1 MYAARNKD
9 NTLLVFS
16 IEPEKDEKSGQF
28 ICQTGNS
35 VLDFGKSELLKELTY
50 ENSPQKI
57 DIKLSV
63 KAKKSKPKK
72 VCKLCRFY
80 YENPRCM
87 TGVPCNDWQ
96 FDKYRKEQLIINKFI
111 LMMVLILSAVIGIK
125 VDSAVGGY
133 SDSIAIV
140 ALKQN

>member
-1 MYAARNKD
+1 MYGARDKD
-9 NTLLVFS
+9 NTLSVFS
-16 IEPEKDEKSGQF
+16 IEPEKDEKSGRF

-35 VLDFGKSELLKELTY
+35 VLIFGKSKLLKELTY
-50 ENSPQKI
+50 ENSPQEI
-57 DIKLSV
+57 DIKLSL
-63 KAKKSKPKK
+63 KAKKSKPEK

-80 YENPRCM
+80 YENPRCR

-111 LMMVLILSAVIGIK
+111 LMIALMLSAVIGIK

-133 SDSIAIV
+133 SGSIAIIT
-140 ALKQN
+140 LKQS

>member
-1 MYAARNKD
+1 MYGARDKG

-35 VLDFGKSELLKELTY
+35 VLDFGKSKLLKELTY
-50 ENSPQKI
+50 ENSPQEI
-57 DIKLSV
+57 DIKLSL
-63 KAKKSKPKK
+63 KTKKSKSEK

-80 YENPRCM
+80 YENPRCR

-96 FDKYRKEQLIINKFI
+96 FDKYRKE
-111 LMMVLILSAVIGIK
+111 
-125 VDSAVGGY
+125 
-133 SDSIAIV
+133 
-140 ALKQN
+140 

>member
-1 MYAARNKD
+1 MYAARDKD

-57 DIKLSV
+57 DIKLSL

-80 YENPRCM
+80 YENPRCR

-96 FDKYRKEQLIINKFI
+96 FDKYRKE
-111 LMMVLILSAVIGIK
+111 
-125 VDSAVGGY
+125 
-133 SDSIAIV
+133 
-140 ALKQN
+140 

>member
-1 MYAARNKD
+1 MYAARDKD

-35 VLDFGKSELLKELTY
+35 VLDFGKSKLLKELTY
-50 ENSPQKI
+50 ENSPQEI
-57 DIKLSV
+57 DIKLSL
-63 KAKKSKPKK
+63 KTKKSKSEK

-80 YENPRCM
+80 YENPRCR

-111 LMMVLILSAVIGIK
+111 LMIALMLSAVIGIK

-133 SDSIAIV
+133 SGCIV
-140 ALKQN
+140 IVILKQS